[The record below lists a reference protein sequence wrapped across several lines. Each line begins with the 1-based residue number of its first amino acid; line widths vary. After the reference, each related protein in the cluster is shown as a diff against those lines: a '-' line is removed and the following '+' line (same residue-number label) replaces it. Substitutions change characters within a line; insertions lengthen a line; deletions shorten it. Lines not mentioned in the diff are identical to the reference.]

1 MSSNSSEFS
10 AAESN
15 RQLPFNPYL
24 LEVGI
29 VILLALATVVI
40 NLRMIRD
47 GLNGMTDLRWH
58 IPWIQHFSK
67 QLAEGIGY
75 PRWLARH

>member
-10 AAESN
+10 AAPSN

-47 GLNGMTDLRWH
+47 GLNGMFEETSCTQSFL
-58 IPWIQHFSK
+58 
-67 QLAEGIGY
+67 
-75 PRWLARH
+75 